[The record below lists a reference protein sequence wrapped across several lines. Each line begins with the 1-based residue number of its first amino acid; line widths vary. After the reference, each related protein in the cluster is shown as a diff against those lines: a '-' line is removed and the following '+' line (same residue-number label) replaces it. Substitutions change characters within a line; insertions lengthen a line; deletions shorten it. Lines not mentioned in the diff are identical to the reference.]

1 MAKGIMY
8 INGQRVA
15 FDGEKNVLAVIRKAG
30 INMPTLCYYS
40 DLSVYGACR
49 MCVVE
54 DDRGRIDASCSMEPR
69 DGLSIQTNTARLL
82 KYRRM
87 IIELLLASHDRDCTV
102 CEKSSACE
110 LRRLALRF
118 GVRRVRFEDTRE
130 QLPLDASSP
139 SVVRDPNKC
148 ILCGDCVRTC
158 EEIQGMN
165 IIDFTHRSAD
175 LRVMPAF
182 DQKLAETDCIGCG
195 QCAAVC
201 PTAAITVY
209 NDIGRVWRALHDKN
223 KRVVFQIAPAV
234 RVAIG
239 EAFGL
244 HPGENAMGK
253 MVAALRLMGAAEVFD
268 TSFAA
273 DLTTVVEAKEFMD
286 RLKNGGTFPMFTS
299 CCPAWV
305 KYLENENPKYLKNIS
320 TCKSPM
326 EMVGAIFRDKYAAKD
341 AADGRTTYHIA
352 IMPCTA
358 KKMEAARPEFIHDGR
373 PDVDLVL
380 TTHEVIDMMQE
391 TGIQL
396 GELELESP
404 DLPFGLGSGAAVIYG
419 TSGGV
424 AEAVVRHCLP
434 DKSKNA
440 LREISI
446 LGLRGDAPIK
456 EASVTIGDTELKLAV
471 VNGLAN
477 AKKLLKEID
486 EGKKFYHLIE
496 VMTCQGGCVGGA
508 GQPYGLKKSKEKRGD
523 GLHLSDN
530 AAMFKRA
537 ERNPVVA
544 QMMAEYGE
552 ERCHELLHVTYTN
565 K

>member
-130 QLPLDASSP
+130 QLPLDTSSP

-244 HPGENAMGK
+244 RPGENAMGK
-253 MVAALRLMGAAEVFD
+253 MVAA
-268 TSFAA
+268 
-273 DLTTVVEAKEFMD
+273 
-286 RLKNGGTFPMFTS
+286 
-299 CCPAWV
+299 
-305 KYLENENPKYLKNIS
+305 
-320 TCKSPM
+320 SP
-326 EMVGAIFRDKYAAKD
+326 
-341 AADGRTTYHIA
+341 
-352 IMPCTA
+352 C
-358 KKMEAARPEFIHDGR
+358 
-373 PDVDLVL
+373 
-380 TTHEVIDMMQE
+380 
-391 TGIQL
+391 
-396 GELELESP
+396 
-404 DLPFGLGSGAAVIYG
+404 
-419 TSGGV
+419 
-424 AEAVVRHCLP
+424 
-434 DKSKNA
+434 
-440 LREISI
+440 
-446 LGLRGDAPIK
+446 
-456 EASVTIGDTELKLAV
+456 
-471 VNGLAN
+471 
-477 AKKLLKEID
+477 
-486 EGKKFYHLIE
+486 
-496 VMTCQGGCVGGA
+496 
-508 GQPYGLKKSKEKRGD
+508 
-523 GLHLSDN
+523 
-530 AAMFKRA
+530 
-537 ERNPVVA
+537 
-544 QMMAEYGE
+544 
-552 ERCHELLHVTYTN
+552 
-565 K
+565 

>member
-305 KYLENENPKYLKNIS
+305 KYVEYQRPELLRHIS
-320 TCKSPM
+320 SCKSPM
-326 EMVGAIFRDKYAAKD
+326 EMFAAVLRDHYEKNS
-341 AADGRTTYHIA
+341 DGREVYHVA
-352 IMPCTA
+352 VMPCTA
-358 KKMEAARPEFIHDGR
+358 KKGEAKREEFTHNGK
-373 PDVDLVL
+373 PDVDAVL
-380 TTHEVIDMMQE
+380 TTIELINMIKESGIDFAN
-391 TGIQL
+391 
-396 GELELESP
+396 LEDEAV
-404 DLPFGLGSGAAVIYG
+404 DMPFGITTGSGVIFG
-419 TSGGV
+419 ATGGV
-424 AEAVVRHCLP
+424 AEAVARCCCP
-434 DKSKNA
+434 DKTKNA
-440 LREISI
+440 AMAIEYS
-446 LGLRGDAPIK
+446 GLRGV
-456 EASVTIGDTELKLAV
+456 EGVRVASMLVGERTIRIAV
-471 VNGLAN
+471 CNGLLN
-477 AKKLLKEID
+477 AQKLID
-486 EGKKFYHLIE
+486 EIETGREYFDLIE
-496 VMTCQGGCVGGA
+496 VMTCRAGCVGGA
-508 GQPYGLKKSKEKRGD
+508 GQPHGLTKDKYDRAAGLYNADKTALIKR
-523 GLHLSDN
+523 S
-530 AAMFKRA
+530 
-537 ERNPVVA
+537 EQNPVI
-544 QMMAEYGE
+544 ETLLRDIGE
-552 ERCHELLHVTYTN
+552 REHELLHVHY
-565 K
+565 KGRDF

>member
-1 MAKGIMY
+1 MENEKKDSALVRSSAAEYLTFVASTGEDKDSIEMRYEDENIWLTQKMMATLYDVGLPT
-8 INGQRVA
+8 INEHIKKIYADHEQDEA
-15 FDGEKNVLAVIRKAG
+15 ATIRKFRIVQNEG
-30 INMPTLCYYS
+30 GRQVTR
-40 DLSVYGACR
+40 SVNHYN
-49 MCVVE
+49 
-54 DDRGRIDASCSMEPR
+54 
-69 DGLSIQTNTARLL
+69 LQ
-82 KYRRM
+82 M
-87 IIELLLASHDRDCTV
+87 IIAVGFKVNNQR
-102 CEKSSACE
+102 A
-110 LRRLALRF
+110 
-118 GVRRVRFEDTRE
+118 VRF
-130 QLPLDASSP
+130 
-139 SVVRDPNKC
+139 
-148 ILCGDCVRTC
+148 
-158 EEIQGMN
+158 
-165 IIDFTHRSAD
+165 
-175 LRVMPAF
+175 
-182 DQKLAETDCIGCG
+182 
-195 QCAAVC
+195 
-201 PTAAITVY
+201 
-209 NDIGRVWRALHDKN
+209 RVWAN
-223 KRVVFQIAPAV
+223 QIV
-234 RVAIG
+234 EQYTIKG
-239 EAFGL
+239 W
-244 HPGENAMGK
+244 AMD
-253 MVAALRLMGAAEVFD
+253 E
-268 TSFAA
+268 
-273 DLTTVVEAKEFMD
+273 E
-286 RLKNGGTFPMFTS
+286 RLKNGGPFPMFTS

-341 AADGRTTYHIA
+341 AVDGRTTYHIA

>member
-130 QLPLDASSP
+130 QLPLDTSSP

-201 PTAAITVY
+201 PTAAITAAPTPAASV
-209 NDIGRVWRALHDKN
+209 IPGRN
-223 KRVVFQIAPAV
+223 TGSP
-234 RVAIG
+234 
-239 EAFGL
+239 
-244 HPGENAMGK
+244 
-253 MVAALRLMGAAEVFD
+253 VAAARIRGQSSLLAPPPNIRSCLGPPPCRKESRAIAASKA
-268 TSFAA
+268 TPSI
-273 DLTTVVEAKEFMD
+273 TVNAISYRSLSSDSPAKA
-286 RLKNGGTFPMFTS
+286 P
-299 CCPAWV
+299 
-305 KYLENENPKYLKNIS
+305 
-320 TCKSPM
+320 
-326 EMVGAIFRDKYAAKD
+326 
-341 AADGRTTYHIA
+341 H
-352 IMPCTA
+352 
-358 KKMEAARPEFIHDGR
+358 ARPVPPSSFV
-373 PDVDLVL
+373 P
-380 TTHEVIDMMQE
+380 
-391 TGIQL
+391 
-396 GELELESP
+396 
-404 DLPFGLGSGAAVIYG
+404 
-419 TSGGV
+419 
-424 AEAVVRHCLP
+424 
-434 DKSKNA
+434 
-440 LREISI
+440 
-446 LGLRGDAPIK
+446 
-456 EASVTIGDTELKLAV
+456 
-471 VNGLAN
+471 
-477 AKKLLKEID
+477 AK
-486 EGKKFYHLIE
+486 
-496 VMTCQGGCVGGA
+496 
-508 GQPYGLKKSKEKRGD
+508 
-523 GLHLSDN
+523 
-530 AAMFKRA
+530 
-537 ERNPVVA
+537 
-544 QMMAEYGE
+544 
-552 ERCHELLHVTYTN
+552 
-565 K
+565 